1 MRVDSKRILIADKD
15 MALCRILKER
25 LKILG
30 YNVLFAHDGLDVLVK
45 MAQEQIDLIII
56 DIMLPKLDGYEV
68 CLEIRKESN
77 IPIIMLGASD
87 NIRDRIIGLEIG
99 ADDFLIKPFSKNE
112 LEARVKSSLRR
123 SKNRNDIKTLI
134 EIDNLVIDIFNKR
147 VFKNNSLIKLT
158 IIEFNILELLIVKAG
173 EQVSRNYILFN
184 IWGYH
189 SERQVDT
196 RVVDVYISRLRAK
209 LEHDSRRPN
218 FIITKRGVGYMFQAF
233 QKNIR

>member
-1 MRVDSKRILIADKD
+1 MKLRVYSKRILIADKD

-134 EIDNLVIDIFNKR
+134 EIDNLEIDIFFKR

-158 IIEFNILELLIVKAG
+158 IIEFNILELLIVK
-173 EQVSRNYILFN
+173 EKSNSRACLLEFVLA
-184 IWGYH
+184 
-189 SERQVDT
+189 VDSHYP
-196 RVVDVYISRLRAK
+196 VLA
-209 LEHDSRRPN
+209 EE
-218 FIITKRGVGYMFQAF
+218 
-233 QKNIR
+233 

>member
-1 MRVDSKRILIADKD
+1 MKLRVYSKRILIADKD

-77 IPIIMLGASD
+77 IPIIMLGAPD

-134 EIDNLVIDIFNKR
+134 EIDNLEIDIFNKR

-158 IIEFNILELLIVKAG
+158 IIEFNILELLIVK
-173 EQVSRNYILFN
+173 EKSNSRACLLEFVLA
-184 IWGYH
+184 
-189 SERQVDT
+189 VDSHYP
-196 RVVDVYISRLRAK
+196 VLA
-209 LEHDSRRPN
+209 EE
-218 FIITKRGVGYMFQAF
+218 
-233 QKNIR
+233 